1 MPPEQQYILPTDVSK
16 LLIPRRCSSMYTK
29 DKNTGKSDIM
39 LKPEMIYHTLVYM
52 TALLVVSIVPRQS
65 QLDHIGKE
73 NFPT

>member
-1 MPPEQQYILPTDVSK
+1 
-16 LLIPRRCSSMYTK
+16 MYTK